1 MNQLFIWKATQL
13 PGSYL
18 SEILI
23 VNELIQ
29 NGRTSLSRFFAV
41 FADSKVPLQ
50 HSLDLFT
57 IAENFDLRRDHL
69 LSTFANFSEKNF
81 SYPLIRFGKFC
92 ERTK

>member
-29 NGRTSLSRFFAV
+29 NGRTSFFHFFAA
-41 FADSKVPLQ
+41 FADNKM
-50 HSLDLFT
+50 SL
-57 IAENFDLRRDHL
+57 
-69 LSTFANFSEKNF
+69 
-81 SYPLIRFGKFC
+81 
-92 ERTK
+92 